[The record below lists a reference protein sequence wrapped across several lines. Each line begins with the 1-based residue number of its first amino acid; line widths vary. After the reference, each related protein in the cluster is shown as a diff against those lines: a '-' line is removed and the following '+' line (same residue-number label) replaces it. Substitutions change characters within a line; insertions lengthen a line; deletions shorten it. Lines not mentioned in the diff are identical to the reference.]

1 MDDFS
6 DYRPPDLSHM
16 STDDL
21 CQLLIMTGA
30 SHEPTDRAF
39 AKACRDEIAKRKPSR
54 SGDNGS
60 VK

>member
-21 CQLLIMTGA
+21 CQLLLMTGA
-30 SHEPTDRAF
+30 SHFPTDKAF

-54 SGDNGS
+54 DDIEER
-60 VK
+60 K

>member
-54 SGDNGS
+54 SGDQQP
-60 VK
+60 